1 MADLAAAEVQR
12 QLDLPAKTMAWLEHI
27 ERPTAD
33 CAPVLPDDAEA
44 ARLLERLGVQ
54 PADRAATL
62 AARPDLE
69 AHPALWW
76 VLDRAYHDLL
86 ANMGAAAPTS
96 SYLGWPGL
104 PATAGA
110 LGRHLYVWVFLATLP
125 HVRRYHAE
133 RGVPDQ
139 ISWANLAALGSA
151 MASARLESGMGGL
164 DAQWSLP
171 LIFRGAQYRLGRL
184 AFDRRQPQPASSDHP
199 LLQPGQSDLNTHIPS
214 DGSLHPAACDQAFA
228 QARAF
233 FFRHFPERPVAF
245 TCHSWLLDDQLTAYL
260 PETSNIIQFQRR
272 FRLLPQG
279 EPEIRSDWAIMLF
292 VFHRR
297 YDGLNVPTTLLD
309 ELPQQTTLQRAIVA
323 HLRAG
328 GHWHSR
334 TGWFPF

>member
-125 HVRRYHAE
+125 HVRRYLEHHP
-133 RGVPDQ
+133 VP
-139 ISWANLAALGSA
+139 APLPPLATG
-151 MASARLESGMGGL
+151 RTR
-164 DAQWSLP
+164 DTQ
-171 LIFRGAQYRLGRL
+171 RLGDHVVRL
-184 AFDRRQPQPASSDHP
+184 PPPLRRAQCTDHAPGRAPAANHPPTRHRRTPASRRALALAHRLVP
-199 LLQPGQSDLNTHIPS
+199 VLV
-214 DGSLHPAACDQAFA
+214 PAA
-228 QARAF
+228 
-233 FFRHFPERPVAF
+233 
-245 TCHSWLLDDQLTAYL
+245 S
-260 PETSNIIQFQRR
+260 
-272 FRLLPQG
+272 
-279 EPEIRSDWAIMLF
+279 
-292 VFHRR
+292 
-297 YDGLNVPTTLLD
+297 
-309 ELPQQTTLQRAIVA
+309 
-323 HLRAG
+323 
-328 GHWHSR
+328 
-334 TGWFPF
+334 